1 MWWLI
6 TCFCVWKVNL
16 VHVVSNCLFLCLQL
30 QHSVSSD
37 WLPVCVCVCACMRA
51 CACMSSWERVCVPC
65 MHVYINA
72 NTYFWIL
79 SWVLVTKTNTVLIS
93 VFRESLSD
101 ECQSRVQ
108 SASRPS
114 GAWGQATSHPPC
126 AEATQFH
133 LPILSF
139 VRGKGRLWN
148 ASEECWECVR
158 ERSQILKE
166 MGREEVRL

>member
-1 MWWLI
+1 MSTSAHRNAI
-6 TCFCVWKVNL
+6 FVWRASQVA
-16 VHVVSNCLFLCLQL
+16 VEHVPHICRISLYPCCAQCACM
-30 QHSVSSD
+30 S
-37 WLPVCVCVCACMRA
+37 CVCACMRA

-139 VRGKGRLWN
+139 VRGKGRL
-148 ASEECWECVR
+148 
-158 ERSQILKE
+158 
-166 MGREEVRL
+166 